1 MPKKE
6 VKTLKK
12 SVFAQI
18 KDIFR
23 RGLYPGGHPSEA
35 EIVRILTGASLTGHT
50 VDEEKA
56 MRFSAVYSCVRVL
69 SESVAQLPLKIY
81 RRKGDGRQEAADHYL
96 YPLLHGAPNPRQT
109 AFSFWEAVT
118 ASLALWGNAYA
129 LIDLDNAGRVAA
141 LWFLDPSTVT
151 PRKVLTTGEL
161 VYDVAMR
168 GGTSRTFLWG
178 ELFHIPGLGFDGLR
192 GHSVVRVAAEAIG
205 QGIAASEYAGRFF
218 DNDATPRG
226 VLETDAFFKDPS
238 AVERLRKSWNDLY
251 QGTDNAH
258 RVAILENGLKFK
270 PLTINP
276 EDAQLLETRKFNR
289 SEIAGIFRVP
299 LHMIGDLDKATFCLP
314 AGTEVLTTNGPKEVE
329 SVSDQD
335 VVWSRDNGIWVKSKV
350 VKTAM
355 SGIDPIYE
363 IKTTNR
369 TIRCNGRHRIL
380 RRCKVDDPKGGRGG
394 YQNITWVD
402 RYVPAENLSIGD
414 TLVVMD
420 GGFEGGESR
429 TPTREAT
436 VGFMEFCGLLLG
448 DGTVTSGYVSIARG
462 ENARYMDYYREVI
475 KREFVKYDG
484 GNGRGNKENTP
495 LTSIAITEQDRQTRF
510 SSVLACKELSE
521 LGLSGDAHTKTVPA
535 WVYGVN
541 ETLRL
546 ALIRGFAE
554 SDGHVDKKGRLS
566 MSSCNRKLLSGIR
579 HLCMM
584 SGIPVTN
591 LRLQEGTTR
600 LPTGNETHFSQWSF
614 TCSNPEANLKIGSHD
629 PEDLARMQNGKP
641 FNKKGRAYPRFG
653 GKGDPLNGA
662 SLSRIVSIS
671 ITKPEPVYDIEV
683 ENTHNFVADGVI
695 VHNSNIEHQ
704 SIDFVKFSLSP
715 WLKRIEQAISLQLF
729 SPGERKRYF
738 AEFKTD
744 AMLKGDT
751 KSRYEAYEVAIR
763 SGWMSINEVRG
774 LENLNPVEGGDE
786 HYLQMQMVPIS
797 MAGKEVEDGQGN
809 SSDPGGIP
817 DPAEGE

>member
-12 SVFAQI
+12 SVFARAR
-18 KDIFR
+18 DFFR

-96 YPLLHGAPNPRQT
+96 YPLLHSAPNPRQT

-141 LWFLDPSTVT
+141 LWFLDPSTVM
-151 PRKVLTTGEL
+151 PRKDIATGKL
-161 VYDVAMR
+161 VYDVKLTD
-168 GGTSRTFLWG
+168 GTNKTLMWD

-192 GHSVVRVAAEAIG
+192 GHSVVKVVAEAIG

-299 LHMIGDLDKATFCLP
+299 LHMIGDLDKATF
-314 AGTEVLTTNGPKEVE
+314 
-329 SVSDQD
+329 
-335 VVWSRDNGIWVKSKV
+335 
-350 VKTAM
+350 
-355 SGIDPIYE
+355 
-363 IKTTNR
+363 
-369 TIRCNGRHRIL
+369 
-380 RRCKVDDPKGGRGG
+380 
-394 YQNITWVD
+394 
-402 RYVPAENLSIGD
+402 
-414 TLVVMD
+414 
-420 GGFEGGESR
+420 
-429 TPTREAT
+429 
-436 VGFMEFCGLLLG
+436 
-448 DGTVTSGYVSIARG
+448 
-462 ENARYMDYYREVI
+462 
-475 KREFVKYDG
+475 
-484 GNGRGNKENTP
+484 
-495 LTSIAITEQDRQTRF
+495 
-510 SSVLACKELSE
+510 
-521 LGLSGDAHTKTVPA
+521 
-535 WVYGVN
+535 
-541 ETLRL
+541 
-546 ALIRGFAE
+546 
-554 SDGHVDKKGRLS
+554 
-566 MSSCNRKLLSGIR
+566 
-579 HLCMM
+579 
-584 SGIPVTN
+584 
-591 LRLQEGTTR
+591 
-600 LPTGNETHFSQWSF
+600 
-614 TCSNPEANLKIGSHD
+614 
-629 PEDLARMQNGKP
+629 
-641 FNKKGRAYPRFG
+641 
-653 GKGDPLNGA
+653 
-662 SLSRIVSIS
+662 
-671 ITKPEPVYDIEV
+671 
-683 ENTHNFVADGVI
+683 
-695 VHNSNIEHQ
+695 SNIEHQ

-738 AEFKTD
+738 AEFKPEG
-744 AMLKGDT
+744 MLKGDV

-786 HYLQMQMVPIS
+786 HYLQMQMIPIS
-797 MAGKEVEDGQGN
+797 QAGKEAEYGQQGN
-809 SSDPGGIP
+809 TSDPGGVP
-817 DPAEGE
+817 DTTGGE

>member
-1 MPKKE
+1 M
-6 VKTLKK
+6 
-12 SVFAQI
+12 
-18 KDIFR
+18 
-23 RGLYPGGHPSEA
+23 
-35 EIVRILTGASLTGHT
+35 
-50 VDEEKA
+50 DEEKA

-81 RRKGDGRQEAADHYL
+81 RRKGDERQEAADHYL

-161 VYDVAMR
+161 VYDVAMKD
-168 GGTSRTFLWG
+168 GTSRTFLWG

-218 DNDATPRG
+218 SNDATPRG

-238 AVERLRKSWNDLY
+238 VVERLRKSWNDLY

-314 AGTEVLTTNGPKEVE
+314 AGVDVLTVNGPKAVE
-329 SVSDQD
+329 TVSDQD
-335 VVWSRDNGIWVKSKV
+335 VVWSRENGEWVKSKV
-350 VKTAM
+350 LRTVM
-355 SGIDPIYE
+355 SGVSPIYE

-380 RRCKVDDPKGGRGG
+380 TRCKVDDPKQGRGG
-394 YQNITWVD
+394 YQNKKWVD
-402 RYVPAENLSIGD
+402 QYVPAEKLNVGD

-420 GGFEGGESR
+420 GGFVGG
-429 TPTREAT
+429 TTQIPTREAT

-448 DGTVTSGYVSIARG
+448 DGTITSGFVSIARG
-462 ENARYMDYYREVI
+462 EESLYMDHYREVM
-475 KREFVKYDG
+475 KQEFVKYEG
-484 GNGRGNKENTP
+484 GNGRGDQSNVP
-495 LTSIAITEQDRQTRF
+495 LSPVTITEQERQTRF
-510 SSVLACKELSE
+510 SSKLACKELME
-521 LGLSGDAHTKTVPA
+521 LGFGGDAHTKEVPE
-535 WVYGVN
+535 WVFSLT
-541 ETLRL
+541 EDLRL
-546 ALIRGFAE
+546 ALVRGFAE
-554 SDGHVDKKGRLS
+554 ADGHVDKKGRLS

-591 LRLQEGTTR
+591 LRLQEGKTR
-600 LPTGNETHFSQWSF
+600 LPNGKEIDFSQWGF
-614 TCSNPEANLKIGSHD
+614 TCSNPESNLRIGTHD
-629 PEDLARMQNGKP
+629 PEDLKRLQNGKP
-641 FNKKGRAYPRFG
+641 FNKKGRVYPRFG
-653 GKGDPLNGA
+653 GRGEPLQGG

-671 ITKPEPVYDIEV
+671 ITEPEPVYDIEV
-683 ENTHNFVADGVI
+683 EKTHNFVADGVI

-774 LENLNPVEGGDE
+774 LENLNPVDGGDE

-797 MAGKEVEDGQGN
+797 QAGKEAEDGQGN
-809 SSDPGGIP
+809 SSDPGGVS
-817 DPAEGE
+817 DTTGGE